1 MASVVTG
8 AVMSLM
14 RLLCDRA
21 SERVLGRDGREG
33 LTVALVAADEGTGAA
48 GVVVMLLCER
58 EVGREGVVVMLLC
71 ERVGREGE
79 GDENRLA
86 VTIGEKER
94 VEGRLGIAEGELM
107 HVHGRTC
114 TARGAVE
121 ILFESIRMA
130 TVCGP

>member
-21 SERVLGRDGREG
+21 SERVLGRDGREV
-33 LTVALVAADEGTGAA
+33 LTVALVAADEGTGAT

-71 ERVGREGE
+71 EREVGREGE

-94 VEGRLGIAEGELM
+94 VEGRLGMLAEG
-107 HVHGRTC
+107 
-114 TARGAVE
+114 
-121 ILFESIRMA
+121 S
-130 TVCGP
+130 